1 MFNVYNTYVGES
13 FNVIAGLEILN
24 DNSYLIPYFTTN
36 NFFWFKENDH
46 LIMIGYIL
54 FAVSVALSVVKLTY
68 DINLKFQIAIHV
80 SNLFYE
86 IVNLMVVVFVIFL

>member
-1 MFNVYNTYVGES
+1 MFNVHNTYVGEN
-13 FNVIAGLEILN
+13 FNIIAGLEILN
-24 DNSYLIPYFTTN
+24 DNTFVIPYFTAN
-36 NFFWFKENDH
+36 SFFWFKENDH
-46 LIMIGYIL
+46 LILIGYIL
-54 FAVSVALSVVKLTY
+54 FAVSVALSVVKLIY